1 MPPRVAV
8 VGGGIAGLSAAH
20 RLRTELGPD
29 AEIVLLEQTTCLG
42 GKLRSVEL
50 AGTAYDLG
58 AEAFLAR
65 RPEVLRLAEE
75 LGAESEIV
83 HPAGA
88 RATVRAGGRIQHLPG
103 GTVMGVPAEADSVA
117 GVLSEAGADAVRAE
131 AGLPPI
137 ELGGADASVG
147 GLLRERVGDEVVDRL
162 VEPLL
167 GGVYAGDAN
176 RLGLRATI
184 PALAAALDAGAG
196 SIAEAVRSALPA
208 PPARNTTPKPVFGAF
223 RGGYRELID
232 RLLLAADADVRL
244 GLPVR
249 GLARTGAGWR
259 LEIGAAPAPEHLEAD
274 AVVLAIPAPAARRL
288 LADPVPAAS
297 ERLGAVELASMAVV
311 GLALPP
317 DTPLPE
323 HDGAAASGTLIA
335 RGERRA
341 DGTPF
346 TAKAFTYSSNK
357 WQHLRG
363 ADGEVLVRG
372 SVGRFG
378 ETAELQRDDDELLHR
393 VRADLADLT
402 GITAEPVESVVLRWG
417 GGLPQ
422 YGVGHLDL
430 VADIERAVA
439 EVHGLAIA
447 GAALHGVGVP
457 ACVAT
462 GESAATD
469 VTRDLLQTGR
479 LEVGR

>member
-1 MPPRVAV
+1 MAPRVAV

-29 AEIVLLEQTTCLG
+29 AEIVLLEQTGRLG
-42 GKLRSVEL
+42 GKLRTVQL
-50 AGTAYDLG
+50 AGAAYDLG

-75 LGAESEIV
+75 LGVDTEVV
-83 HPAGA
+83 HPAAA
-88 RATVRAGGRIQHLPG
+88 RATVRAGGRTQHLPG
-103 GTVMGVPAEADSVA
+103 GTVMGVPAEADSVV
-117 GVLSEAGADAVRAE
+117 GVLSERGLDAIRAEAALPPIDFAGADV
-131 AGLPPI
+131 
-137 ELGGADASVG
+137 SVG

-167 GGVYAGDAN
+167 GGVYAGDAD

-184 PALAAALDAGAG
+184 PALAAALDAGAP
-196 SIAEAVRSALPA
+196 SIAEAVRAALP
-208 PPARNTTPKPVFGAF
+208 PVGNTAAKPVFGAF

-232 RLLLAADADVRL
+232 RLLLAADARVRL

-249 GLARTGAGWR
+249 ALARTGSGWR

-274 AVVLAIPAPAARRL
+274 AVILAVPVSAARRL
-288 LADPVPAAS
+288 LADPVPAAAA
-297 ERLGAVELASMAVV
+297 RLAEVELASMAVI
-311 GLALPP
+311 GLAFPA

-323 HDGAAASGTLIA
+323 HDGTPASGTLIA

-357 WQHLRG
+357 WSHLRG
-363 ADGEVLVRG
+363 ANGEVLVRG

-378 ETAELQRDDDELLHR
+378 ETAELQREDADLLR
-393 VRADLADLT
+393 DVLADLAELT
-402 GITAEPVESVVLRWG
+402 GITAEPVDSVVLRWG

-422 YGVGHLDL
+422 YGVAHLEL
-430 VADIERAVA
+430 VAEVERAVA
-439 EVHGLAIA
+439 EAPGLAIA

-462 GESAATD
+462 GQAAATGI
-469 VTRDLLQTGR
+469 TQDLLRVGGR
-479 LEVGR
+479 EVGR